1 MTSRNDSDNTSSS
14 VAEHMVRAPKLC
26 GPATTVGDVREL
38 FHDDHVH
45 AALIVAD
52 GTLLAVVERP
62 DINSAPPDLPARQAG
77 RLHERVVDPG
87 ADLDATWRA
96 MTASGRRR
104 LAVIDERHVL
114 LGLLCL
120 KRTGRG
126 FCSDN
131 DVQERANARAQCP

>member
-1 MTSRNDSDNTSSS
+1 MTSQNPRDGTPST
-14 VAEHMVRAPKLC
+14 VAEHMVRGPKLC

-45 AALIVAD
+45 AALVVAD
-52 GTLLAVVERP
+52 GTLLAVVERS
-62 DINSAPPDLPARQAG
+62 DIDSAPPDLAAQQAG
-77 RLHERVVDPG
+77 GLHERVVGPD

-104 LAVIDERHVL
+104 LAVVDEQHTL

-120 KRTGRG
+120 KRSGRG
-126 FCSDN
+126 FCSDD
-131 DVQERANARAQCP
+131 DVRERAESRAQCS